1 MAINNYDLGR
11 DVINTDVLTKTNYE
25 ITSATA
31 AQERNINSFVMEA
44 TSTGFLSNAKGTT
57 TSTPLSAAFR
67 NISNYF
73 FSSSAANRIPVA
85 QNIISTTG
93 ISRVI
98 TVGRTT
104 VDDSIL
110 SGSVTGTF
118 SFGLGATD
126 KVIIDRPEQSISGAV
141 GRKGDLIEK
150 ADTTNVVGTVFYDT
164 GTMVFHGGDYSRDT
178 NFLIDSTSGF
188 VFGPGAT
195 AGNVAINNLSF
206 ISLNMLKRSVFFTRA
221 FNQEFNYS
229 NNPTAIANQSL
240 GSISSNLTG
249 NPTSISNA
257 SLGSISSNLT
267 GNPTTFITT
276 VGLYNT
282 NNELL
287 AVAKTAPP
295 VKKDFNT

>member
-1 MAINNYDLGR
+1 MSITNYDLNR
-11 DVINTDVLTKTNYE
+11 DVITTDVLTKTNYE

-31 AQERNINSFVMEA
+31 ASERNLNSFVMEA
-44 TSTGFLSNAKGTT
+44 TSTGFLVNAKGTT

-85 QNIISTTG
+85 QNNVATTG

-98 TVGRTT
+98 TIGRTT

-110 SGSVTGTF
+110 SGTLTATF
-118 SFGLGATD
+118 SFGTQAN
-126 KVIIDRPEQSISGAV
+126 KIIIDNPEKSISGAV
-141 GRKGDLIEK
+141 GRKGTLIEK
-150 ADTTNVVGTVFYDT
+150 ADTTNIVGTIFYDT
-164 GTMVFHGGDYSRDT
+164 GTMVFHGGDYSRET
-178 NFLIDSTSGF
+178 NFLTDSSSGF
-188 VFGPGAT
+188 TFGPGAT
-195 AGNVAINNLSF
+195 AGNVAINNVSF

-229 NNPTAIANQSL
+229 NNPTAIAN
-240 GSISSNLTG
+240 
-249 NPTSISNA
+249 A

-276 VGLYNT
+276 VGLYN
-282 NNELL
+282 NNNDLL

-295 VKKDFNT
+295 VKKDFDTEKTFAVRLQY

>member
-1 MAINNYDLGR
+1 MSINNYDLGR
-11 DVINTDVLTKTNYE
+11 DVINTEVLTKTNYE
-25 ITSATA
+25 ITTATA

-44 TSTGFLSNAKGTT
+44 GSTGFLVNAKGTT

-85 QNIISTTG
+85 QNNVATTG

-98 TVGRTT
+98 TIGRTT
-104 VDDSIL
+104 VDDAIL

-118 SFGLGATD
+118 SFGTQAN
-126 KVIIDRPEQSISGAV
+126 KVIIDQPEQSISGAV
-141 GRKGDLIEK
+141 GRKGDLVEK
-150 ADTTNVVGTVFYDT
+150 SDTTNVVGTVFYDS
-164 GTMVFHGGDYSRDT
+164 GTMIFHGGDYSRDT
-178 NFLIDSTSGF
+178 NFLIDSASGF

-229 NNPTAIANQSL
+229 NNPTAIAN
-240 GSISSNLTG
+240 
-249 NPTSISNA
+249 A

-267 GNPTTFITT
+267 GSPTTFITT
-276 VGLYNT
+276 VGLYNAD
-282 NNELL
+282 NELL

-295 VKKDFNT
+295 VKKDFDTEKVFAVRLQY

>member
-1 MAINNYDLGR
+1 MAINDYNLGQ
-11 DVINTDVLTKTNYE
+11 DVISTGVLTKTNYE

-31 AQERNINSFVMEA
+31 AQDRNINAFVMEA
-44 TSTGFLSNAKGTT
+44 TSTGFLVNAKGTT

-73 FSSSAANRIPVA
+73 FSSSAAPTIPVA
-85 QNIISTTG
+85 QNVIATTG

-104 VDDSIL
+104 SDDGIL

-118 SFGLGATD
+118 SFGTQAN
-126 KVIIDRPEQSISGAV
+126 KVIIDRPQESITGAI

-150 ADTTNVVGTVFYDT
+150 ADDTNIVGTVFYDS
-164 GTMVFHGGDYSRDT
+164 GTLVFHGGSDSRST
-178 NFLIDSTSGF
+178 NFLINAAQGF
-188 VFGPGAT
+188 QFGPGAT
-195 AGNVAINNLSF
+195 ADQVAVNNLSF

-221 FNQEFNYS
+221 FNQQFNYS
-229 NNPTAIANQSL
+229 NNPSSIA
-240 GSISSNLTG
+240 
-249 NPTSISNA
+249 NA

-276 VGLYNT
+276 IGLYST

-287 AVAKTAPP
+287 AVARTAPP
-295 VKKDFNT
+295 VKKDFTTEKVFAVRLQY

>member
-1 MAINNYDLGR
+1 MSINNYDLGR
-11 DVINTDVLTKTNYE
+11 DVINTEVLTKTNYE

-44 TSTGFLSNAKGTT
+44 TSTGFLVNAKGTT

-85 QNIISTTG
+85 QNNVATTG

-104 VDDSIL
+104 ADDAIL

-118 SFGLGATD
+118 SFGTQAN
-126 KVIIDRPEQSISGAV
+126 KIIIDQPEQSISGAV
-141 GRKGDLIEK
+141 GRKGDLVEK
-150 ADTTNVVGTVFYDT
+150 SDTTNIVGTIFYDT
-164 GTMVFHGGDYSRDT
+164 GTMVFHGGDYSRNT
-178 NFLIDSTSGF
+178 NFLIDSSSGF
-188 VFGPGAT
+188 TFGPGAT
-195 AGNVAINNLSF
+195 AGNVAINNISF

-229 NNPTAIANQSL
+229 NNPTAIAN
-240 GSISSNLTG
+240 
-249 NPTSISNA
+249 A

-267 GNPTTFITT
+267 GMPTSFITT
-276 VGLYNT
+276 IGLYN
-282 NNELL
+282 NDNELV

-295 VKKDFNT
+295 VKKDFDTEKVFAVRLQY

>member
-1 MAINNYDLGR
+1 MSINNYDLGR
-11 DVINTDVLTKTNYE
+11 DVINTEVLTKTNYE

-44 TSTGFLSNAKGTT
+44 GSTGFLVNAKGTT

-85 QNIISTTG
+85 QNNVATTG

-98 TVGRTT
+98 TIGRTT
-104 VDDSIL
+104 VDDAIL

-118 SFGLGATD
+118 SFGTQAN
-126 KVIIDRPEQSISGAV
+126 KVIIDQPEQSISGAV
-141 GRKGDLIEK
+141 GRKGDLVEK
-150 ADTTNVVGTVFYDT
+150 SDTTNVVVTVFYDS
-164 GTMVFHGGDYSRDT
+164 GTMIFHGGDYSRDT
-178 NFLIDSTSGF
+178 NFLIDSASGF

-229 NNPTAIANQSL
+229 NNPTAIAN
-240 GSISSNLTG
+240 
-249 NPTSISNA
+249 A

-267 GNPTTFITT
+267 GSPTTFITT
-276 VGLYNT
+276 VGLYNAD
-282 NNELL
+282 NELL

-295 VKKDFNT
+295 VKKDFDTEKVFAVRLQY

>member
-1 MAINNYDLGR
+1 MAINNYDLSR
-11 DVINTDVLTKTNYE
+11 DVISTEIITKTNYE

-31 AQERNINSFVMEA
+31 AQDRNINAFVMES
-44 TSTGFLSNAKGTT
+44 TSTGFLVNAKGTT

-73 FSSSAANRIPVA
+73 FSSSAAARIPVA
-85 QNIISTTG
+85 QNTIATTG

-98 TVGRTT
+98 TIGRTT
-104 VDDSIL
+104 TDDAIL

-118 SFGLGATD
+118 SFGTQTD
-126 KVIIDRPEQSISGAV
+126 KVIIDLPEQSISGAV
-141 GRKGDLIEK
+141 GRKGDLVEK
-150 ADTTNVVGTVFYDT
+150 ADTTNIVGTVFYDS
-164 GTMVFHGGDYSRDT
+164 GTLVFHGGSDSRST
-178 NFLIDSTSGF
+178 NFLINAAQGF
-188 VFGPGAT
+188 QFGPGAT
-195 AGNVAINNLSF
+195 ADQIAVNNLSF

-221 FNQEFNYS
+221 FNQQFNYS
-229 NNPTAIANQSL
+229 NNPSA
-240 GSISSNLTG
+240 
-249 NPTSISNA
+249 ISNA

-276 VGLYNT
+276 IGLYST

-295 VKKDFNT
+295 VKKNFDTEKVFAVRLQY

>member
-1 MAINNYDLGR
+1 MSINNYNLGR
-11 DVINTDVLTKTNYE
+11 DVINTEVLTKTNYE

-31 AQERNINSFVMEA
+31 AQERNINSFVMES
-44 TSTGFLSNAKGTT
+44 TSTGFLVNAKGTT

-85 QNIISTTG
+85 QNNVATTG

-98 TVGRTT
+98 TIGRTT
-104 VDDSIL
+104 TDDAIL
-110 SGSVTGTF
+110 SGSVTAEF
-118 SFGLGATD
+118 SFGTNAD
-126 KVIIDRPEQSISGAV
+126 KIIIDQPEQSISGAV
-141 GRKGDLIEK
+141 GRKGDLVEK
-150 ADTTNVVGTVFYDT
+150 ADTTNIVGTVFYDT
-164 GTMVFHGGDYSRDT
+164 GTMVFHGGSQARGT
-178 NFLIDSTSGF
+178 NFLINSASGF
-188 VFGPGAT
+188 LFGPGAT
-195 AGNVAINNLSF
+195 AGNVAINKVSF

-221 FNQEFNYS
+221 FNQQFNYT
-229 NNPTAIANQSL
+229 NNPTAIA
-240 GSISSNLTG
+240 
-249 NPTSISNA
+249 NA

-276 VGLYNT
+276 IGLYNI

-295 VKKDFNT
+295 VKKDFDTEKVFAVRLQY

>member
-1 MAINNYDLGR
+1 MSINNYDLGR
-11 DVINTDVLTKTNYE
+11 DVINTEVLTKTNYE

-31 AQERNINSFVMEA
+31 AQERSLNSFVMEA
-44 TSTGFLSNAKGTT
+44 TSTGFLVNAKGTT

-85 QNIISTTG
+85 QNNVATTG

-98 TVGRTT
+98 TIGRTT
-104 VDDSIL
+104 TDDAIL

-118 SFGLGATD
+118 SFGTQAN
-126 KVIIDRPEQSISGAV
+126 KVIIDQPEQSISGAV
-141 GRKGDLIEK
+141 GRKGDLVEK
-150 ADTTNVVGTVFYDT
+150 SDTTNIVGTIFYDS

-178 NFLIDSTSGF
+178 NFLIDSASGF
-188 VFGPGAT
+188 TFGPGAT
-195 AGNVAINNLSF
+195 AGNVAINNISF

-229 NNPTAIANQSL
+229 NNPTAIAN
-240 GSISSNLTG
+240 
-249 NPTSISNA
+249 A

-276 VGLYNT
+276 IGLYNFD
-282 NNELL
+282 NELL

-295 VKKDFNT
+295 VKKDFDTEKIFAVRLQY

>member
-1 MAINNYDLGR
+1 MSINNYDLGR
-11 DVINTDVLTKTNYE
+11 DVINTEVLTKTNYE

-44 TSTGFLSNAKGTT
+44 GSTGFLVNAKGTT

-85 QNIISTTG
+85 QNNVATTG

-98 TVGRTT
+98 TIGRTT
-104 VDDSIL
+104 VDDAIL

-118 SFGLGATD
+118 SFGTQAN
-126 KVIIDRPEQSISGAV
+126 KVIIDQPEQSISGAV
-141 GRKGDLIEK
+141 GRKGDLVEK
-150 ADTTNVVGTVFYDT
+150 ADTTNVVGTVFYDS

-178 NFLIDSTSGF
+178 NFLIDSASGF

-229 NNPTAIANQSL
+229 NNPTAIANASL

-249 NPTSISNA
+249 NPTS
-257 SLGSISSNLT
+257 
-267 GNPTTFITT
+267 FITT
-276 VGLYNT
+276 IGLYSAD
-282 NNELL
+282 NELL

-295 VKKDFNT
+295 VKKDFDTEKVFAVRLQY

>member
-1 MAINNYDLGR
+1 MTISNYNLAQ
-11 DVINTDVLTKTNYE
+11 DVINTGVITKTNYE

-31 AQERNINSFVMEA
+31 AQDRNINAFVMEN
-44 TSTGFLSNAKGTT
+44 TSTGFLVNAKGTT

-73 FSSSAANRIPVA
+73 FSSSAAATIPVA
-85 QNIISTTG
+85 QNNIATTG

-104 VDDSIL
+104 ADDGIL

-118 SFGLGATD
+118 SFGTQAN
-126 KVIIDRPEQSISGAV
+126 KVIIDRPQQSITGAI

-150 ADTTNVVGTVFYDT
+150 ADTTNIVGTVFYDS
-164 GTMVFHGGDYSRDT
+164 GTLIFHGGSDSRST
-178 NFLIDSTSGF
+178 NFLINAGQGF
-188 VFGPGAT
+188 QFGPGAT
-195 AGNVAINNLSF
+195 ADQVAINNLSF
-206 ISLNMLKRSVFFTRA
+206 ISLNMLKRTVFFTRA
-221 FNQEFNYS
+221 FNQQFNYT
-229 NNPTAIANQSL
+229 N
-240 GSISSNLTG
+240 
-249 NPTSISNA
+249 NPTSIANA

-276 VGLYNT
+276 IGLYD
-282 NNELL
+282 NNNDLL

-295 VKKDFNT
+295 VKKDFDTEKVFAVRLQY

>member
-1 MAINNYDLGR
+1 MSIYNYDLGR
-11 DVINTDVLTKTNYE
+11 DVINTEVLTKTNYE

-44 TSTGFLSNAKGTT
+44 GSTGFLVNAKGTT

-85 QNIISTTG
+85 QNNVATTG

-98 TVGRTT
+98 TIGRTT
-104 VDDSIL
+104 VDDAIL

-118 SFGLGATD
+118 SFGTQAN
-126 KVIIDRPEQSISGAV
+126 KVIIDQPEQSISGAV
-141 GRKGDLIEK
+141 GRKGDLVEK
-150 ADTTNVVGTVFYDT
+150 SDTTNVVGTVFYDS
-164 GTMVFHGGDYSRDT
+164 GTMIFHGGDYSRDT
-178 NFLIDSTSGF
+178 NFLIDSASGF

-229 NNPTAIANQSL
+229 NNPTAIAN
-240 GSISSNLTG
+240 
-249 NPTSISNA
+249 A

-267 GNPTTFITT
+267 GSPTTFITT
-276 VGLYNT
+276 VGLYNAD
-282 NNELL
+282 NELL

-295 VKKDFNT
+295 VKKDFDTEKVFAVRLQY

>member
-1 MAINNYDLGR
+1 MSINNYDLGR
-11 DVINTDVLTKTNYE
+11 DVINTEVLTKTNYE

-44 TSTGFLSNAKGTT
+44 GSTGFLVNAKGTT

-85 QNIISTTG
+85 QNNVATTG

-98 TVGRTT
+98 TIGRTT
-104 VDDSIL
+104 VDDAIL

-118 SFGLGATD
+118 SFGTQAN
-126 KVIIDRPEQSISGAV
+126 KVIIDQPEQSISGAV
-141 GRKGDLIEK
+141 GRKGDLVEK
-150 ADTTNVVGTVFYDT
+150 SDTTNVVGTVFYDS
-164 GTMVFHGGDYSRDT
+164 GTMIFHGGDYSRDT
-178 NFLIDSTSGF
+178 NFLIDSASGF

-229 NNPTAIANQSL
+229 NNPTAIAN
-240 GSISSNLTG
+240 
-249 NPTSISNA
+249 A

-267 GNPTTFITT
+267 GSPTTFITT
-276 VGLYNT
+276 VGLYNGD
-282 NNELL
+282 NELL

-295 VKKDFNT
+295 VKKDFDTEKVFAVRLQY

>member
-1 MAINNYDLGR
+1 MAINNYNLGQ
-11 DVINTDVLTKTNYE
+11 DVISTGVLTKTNYE
-25 ITSATA
+25 ITSSTA
-31 AQERNINSFVMEA
+31 AQDRNINAFVMEA
-44 TSTGFLSNAKGTT
+44 TSTGFLVNAKGTT

-73 FSSSAANRIPVA
+73 FSSSAAPTIPVA
-85 QNIISTTG
+85 QNVIATTG

-104 VDDSIL
+104 SDDGIL

-118 SFGLGATD
+118 SFGTQAN
-126 KVIIDRPEQSISGAV
+126 KVIIDRPQESITGAI

-150 ADTTNVVGTVFYDT
+150 ADDTNIVGTVFYDS
-164 GTMVFHGGDYSRDT
+164 GTLVFHGGSDSRST
-178 NFLIDSTSGF
+178 NFLINAGQGF
-188 VFGPGAT
+188 QFGPGAT
-195 AGNVAINNLSF
+195 ADQVAINNLSF

-221 FNQEFNYS
+221 FNQQFNYS
-229 NNPTAIANQSL
+229 NNPS
-240 GSISSNLTG
+240 
-249 NPTSISNA
+249 SISNA

-276 VGLYNT
+276 IGLYNT

-295 VKKDFNT
+295 VKKDFTTEKVFAVRLQY

>member
-11 DVINTDVLTKTNYE
+11 DVISTEVITKTNYE

-31 AQERNINSFVMEA
+31 AQDRNINTFVMEA
-44 TSTGFLSNAKGTT
+44 TSTGFLVNAKGTT

-73 FSSSAANRIPVA
+73 FSSSAAARIPVA
-85 QNIISTTG
+85 QNTIATTG

-98 TVGRTT
+98 TIGRTT
-104 VDDSIL
+104 TDDAIL

-118 SFGLGATD
+118 SFGTQAN
-126 KVIIDRPEQSISGAV
+126 KVIIDLPEQSISGAI
-141 GRKGDLIEK
+141 GRKGDLVEK
-150 ADTTNVVGTVFYDT
+150 ADTTNVVGTVFYDS
-164 GTMVFHGGDYSRDT
+164 GTLVFHGGSDSRDT
-178 NFLIDSTSGF
+178 NFLINAGQGF
-188 VFGPGAT
+188 QFGPGAT
-195 AGNVAINNLSF
+195 ADQIAVNNLSF
-206 ISLNMLKRSVFFTRA
+206 ISLNMLKRSIFFTRA
-221 FNQEFNYS
+221 FNQQFNYS
-229 NNPTAIANQSL
+229 NNPSA
-240 GSISSNLTG
+240 
-249 NPTSISNA
+249 ISNA

-276 VGLYNT
+276 IGLYNT

-295 VKKDFNT
+295 VKKDFDTEKVFAVRLQY

>member
-1 MAINNYDLGR
+1 MSIYDYDLGR
-11 DVINTDVLTKTNYE
+11 DVISTDVLTKTNYE

-44 TSTGFLSNAKGTT
+44 TSTGFLVNAKGTT

-85 QNIISTTG
+85 QNNVATTG

-98 TVGRTT
+98 TIGRTT
-104 VDDSIL
+104 TDDAIL

-118 SFGLGATD
+118 SFGTQAN
-126 KVIIDRPEQSISGAV
+126 KVIIDQPEQSISGAI
-141 GRKGDLIEK
+141 GRTGDLVEK
-150 ADTTNVVGTVFYDT
+150 ADTTNVVGTVFYDS
-164 GTMVFHGGDYSRDT
+164 GTMVIHGGDYSRDT
-178 NFLIDSTSGF
+178 NFLIDSSSGF
-188 VFGPGAT
+188 VFAPGAT
-195 AGNVAINNLSF
+195 AGNVAINNISF

-229 NNPTAIANQSL
+229 NNPTAIAN
-240 GSISSNLTG
+240 
-249 NPTSISNA
+249 A

-276 VGLYNT
+276 VGLYNGD
-282 NNELL
+282 NQLL

-295 VKKDFNT
+295 VKKDFDTEKVFAVRLQY

>member
-1 MAINNYDLGR
+1 MSINNYDLGR
-11 DVINTDVLTKTNYE
+11 DVINTEILTKTNYE

-44 TSTGFLSNAKGTT
+44 GSTGFLSNAKGTT

-85 QNIISTTG
+85 QNIIATTG

-98 TVGRTT
+98 TIGRTT

-118 SFGLGATD
+118 SFGTQAD

-178 NFLIDSTSGF
+178 NFLIDSSSGF

-206 ISLNMLKRSVFFTRA
+206 ISLNMLKRTVFFTRA

-229 NNPTAIANQSL
+229 NNPTAIANASL

-249 NPTSISNA
+249 NPTS
-257 SLGSISSNLT
+257 
-267 GNPTTFITT
+267 FITT
-276 VGLYNT
+276 IGLYNT
-282 NNELL
+282 DNELL

-295 VKKDFNT
+295 VKKDFDTEKVFAVRLQY

>member
-1 MAINNYDLGR
+1 MSINNYDLGR
-11 DVINTDVLTKTNYE
+11 DVINTEVITRTNFE

-31 AQERNINSFVMEA
+31 ASERSLNSFVMEA
-44 TSTGFLSNAKGTT
+44 TSTGFLVNAKGTT

-73 FSSSAANRIPVA
+73 FSSSAANRIPVS
-85 QNIISTTG
+85 QNNVATTG

-98 TVGRTT
+98 TIGRTT
-104 VDDSIL
+104 VDDAIL

-118 SFGLGATD
+118 SFGTQAN
-126 KVIIDRPEQSISGAV
+126 KVIIDQPEQSISGAV
-141 GRKGDLIEK
+141 GRKGDLVEK
-150 ADTTNVVGTVFYDT
+150 SDTTNVVGTVFYDT

-178 NFLIDSTSGF
+178 NFLIDSASGF

-229 NNPTAIANQSL
+229 NNPTAIANASL

-249 NPTSISNA
+249 NPTS
-257 SLGSISSNLT
+257 
-267 GNPTTFITT
+267 FITT
-276 VGLYNT
+276 VGLYNSD
-282 NNELL
+282 NELL

-295 VKKDFNT
+295 VKKDFDTEKVFAVRLQY

>member
-1 MAINNYDLGR
+1 MAINNYNLGQ
-11 DVINTDVLTKTNYE
+11 DVISTGVLTKTNYE

-31 AQERNINSFVMEA
+31 AQDRNINAFVMEA
-44 TSTGFLSNAKGTT
+44 TSTGFLVNAKGTT

-73 FSSSAANRIPVA
+73 FSSSAAPTIPVA
-85 QNIISTTG
+85 QNVIATTG

-104 VDDSIL
+104 SDDGIL

-118 SFGLGATD
+118 SFGTQAN
-126 KVIIDRPEQSISGAV
+126 KVIIDRPQESITGAI

-150 ADTTNVVGTVFYDT
+150 ADDTNIVGTVFYDS
-164 GTMVFHGGDYSRDT
+164 GTLVFHGGSDSRST
-178 NFLIDSTSGF
+178 NFLINAGQGF
-188 VFGPGAT
+188 QFGPGAT
-195 AGNVAINNLSF
+195 ADQVAINNLSF

-221 FNQEFNYS
+221 FNQQFNYS
-229 NNPTAIANQSL
+229 NNPTSIA
-240 GSISSNLTG
+240 
-249 NPTSISNA
+249 NA

-276 VGLYNT
+276 IGLYST

-295 VKKDFNT
+295 VKKDFTTEKVFAVRLQY

>member
-1 MAINNYDLGR
+1 MSINNYNLSR
-11 DVINTDVLTKTNYE
+11 DVINTEVLTKTNYE

-44 TSTGFLSNAKGTT
+44 GSTGFLVNAKGTT

-73 FSSSAANRIPVA
+73 FSSSAANRIPVS
-85 QNIISTTG
+85 QNNVATTG

-104 VDDSIL
+104 VDDAIL

-118 SFGLGATD
+118 SFGTQAN
-126 KVIIDRPEQSISGAV
+126 KVIIDQPEQSISGAV
-141 GRKGDLIEK
+141 GRKGDLVEK
-150 ADTTNVVGTVFYDT
+150 SDTTNVVGTVFYDS
-164 GTMVFHGGDYSRDT
+164 GTMIFHGGDYSRDT
-178 NFLIDSTSGF
+178 NFLIDSSSGF

-221 FNQEFNYS
+221 FNQDFNYS
-229 NNPTAIANQSL
+229 NNQTEIA
-240 GSISSNLTG
+240 
-249 NPTSISNA
+249 NA

-267 GNPTTFITT
+267 GNPTSFITT
-276 VGLYNT
+276 VGLYNN

-295 VKKDFNT
+295 VKKDFDTEKIFAVRLQY

>member
-1 MAINNYDLGR
+1 MSITNYDLGR
-11 DVINTDVLTKTNYE
+11 DVINTEVLTKTNYE
-25 ITSATA
+25 ISSATA

-44 TSTGFLSNAKGTT
+44 TSTGFLVNAKGTT

-85 QNIISTTG
+85 QNNVATTG

-98 TVGRTT
+98 TIGRTT
-104 VDDSIL
+104 ADDAIL
-110 SGSVTGTF
+110 SGSVTAEF
-118 SFGLGATD
+118 SFGTNAD
-126 KVIIDRPEQSISGAV
+126 KIIIDQPEQSISGAV
-141 GRKGDLIEK
+141 GRTGDLVEK
-150 ADTTNVVGTVFYDT
+150 ADTTNIVGTVFYDT
-164 GTMVFHGGDYSRDT
+164 GTMVFHGGDDSRNT
-178 NFLIDSTSGF
+178 NFLINSASG
-188 VFGPGAT
+188 VLFGPGAT
-195 AGNVAINNLSF
+195 AGNVAINKVSF

-221 FNQEFNYS
+221 FNQQFNYT
-229 NNPTAIANQSL
+229 NNPTAIA
-240 GSISSNLTG
+240 
-249 NPTSISNA
+249 NA

-276 VGLYNT
+276 IGLYNT

-295 VKKDFNT
+295 VKKDFDTEKVFAVRLQY

>member
-1 MAINNYDLGR
+1 MSINNYDLAR
-11 DVINTDVLTKTNYE
+11 DVINTEVLTKTNYE

-44 TSTGFLSNAKGTT
+44 TSTGFLVNAKGTT

-85 QNIISTTG
+85 QNNVATTG

-98 TVGRTT
+98 TIGRTT
-104 VDDSIL
+104 VDDAIL

-118 SFGLGATD
+118 SFGTQAN
-126 KVIIDRPEQSISGAV
+126 KVIIDQPEQSISGAV
-141 GRKGDLIEK
+141 GRKGDLVEK
-150 ADTTNVVGTVFYDT
+150 SDTTNVVGTVFYDS
-164 GTMVFHGGDYSRDT
+164 GTMIFHGGDYSRDT
-178 NFLIDSTSGF
+178 NFLIDSASGF

-229 NNPTAIANQSL
+229 NNPTAIAN
-240 GSISSNLTG
+240 
-249 NPTSISNA
+249 A

-267 GNPTTFITT
+267 GSPTTFITT
-276 VGLYNT
+276 VGLYNAD
-282 NNELL
+282 NELL

-295 VKKDFNT
+295 VKKDFDTEKVFAVRLQY

>member
-1 MAINNYDLGR
+1 MSINNYDLGR
-11 DVINTDVLTKTNYE
+11 DVINTEVLTKTNYE

-44 TSTGFLSNAKGTT
+44 TSTGFLVNAKGTT

-73 FSSSAANRIPVA
+73 FSSSAANRIPVS
-85 QNIISTTG
+85 QNNVATTG

-98 TVGRTT
+98 TIGRTT
-104 VDDSIL
+104 VDDAIL

-118 SFGLGATD
+118 SFGTQAD
-126 KVIIDRPEQSISGAV
+126 KVIIDHPEQSISGAV
-141 GRKGDLIEK
+141 GRKGDLVEK
-150 ADTTNVVGTVFYDT
+150 SDTTNVVGTVFYDS

-178 NFLIDSTSGF
+178 NFLIDSASGF

-229 NNPTAIANQSL
+229 NNPTAIAN
-240 GSISSNLTG
+240 
-249 NPTSISNA
+249 A

-267 GNPTTFITT
+267 GSPTTFITT
-276 VGLYNT
+276 VGLYNAD
-282 NNELL
+282 NELL

-295 VKKDFNT
+295 VKKDFDTEKVFAVRLQY

>member
-1 MAINNYDLGR
+1 MAINNYDLSR
-11 DVINTDVLTKTNYE
+11 DVISTEVITKTNYE

-31 AQERNINSFVMEA
+31 AQDRNINAFVMES
-44 TSTGFLSNAKGTT
+44 TSTGFLVNAKGTT

-73 FSSSAANRIPVA
+73 FSSSAAPTIPVA
-85 QNIISTTG
+85 QNVIATTG

-104 VDDSIL
+104 SDDGIL

-118 SFGLGATD
+118 SFGTQAN
-126 KVIIDRPEQSISGAV
+126 KVIIDRPQESITGAI

-150 ADTTNVVGTVFYDT
+150 ADDTNIVGTVFYDS
-164 GTMVFHGGDYSRDT
+164 GTLVFHGGSDSRST
-178 NFLIDSTSGF
+178 NFLINAGQGF
-188 VFGPGAT
+188 QFGPGAT
-195 AGNVAINNLSF
+195 ADQVAVNNLSF

-221 FNQEFNYS
+221 FNQQFNYS
-229 NNPTAIANQSL
+229 NNPTSIA
-240 GSISSNLTG
+240 
-249 NPTSISNA
+249 NA

-276 VGLYNT
+276 IGLYST

-295 VKKDFNT
+295 VKKDFTTEKVFAVRLQY

>member
-1 MAINNYDLGR
+1 MSINNYDLGR
-11 DVINTDVLTKTNYE
+11 DVINTEVLTKTNYE

-44 TSTGFLSNAKGTT
+44 TSTGFLVNAKGTT

-73 FSSSAANRIPVA
+73 FSSSAANRIPVS
-85 QNIISTTG
+85 QNNVATTG

-98 TVGRTT
+98 TIGRTT
-104 VDDSIL
+104 VDDAIL

-118 SFGLGATD
+118 SFGTQAD
-126 KVIIDRPEQSISGAV
+126 KVIIDQPEQSISGAV
-141 GRKGDLIEK
+141 GRKGDLVEK
-150 ADTTNVVGTVFYDT
+150 SDTTNVVGTVFYDS

-178 NFLIDSTSGF
+178 NFLIDSASGF

-229 NNPTAIANQSL
+229 NNPTAIANASL

-249 NPTSISNA
+249 NPTSFIS
-257 SLGSISSNLT
+257 
-267 GNPTTFITT
+267 T
-276 VGLYNT
+276 VGLYN
-282 NNELL
+282 NNIELL

-295 VKKDFNT
+295 VKKDFDTEKIFAVRLQY

>member
-1 MAINNYDLGR
+1 MSINNYDLAR
-11 DVINTDVLTKTNYE
+11 DVINTEVLTKTNYE

-44 TSTGFLSNAKGTT
+44 TSTGFLVNAKGTT

-85 QNIISTTG
+85 QNNVATTG

-98 TVGRTT
+98 TIGRTT
-104 VDDSIL
+104 VDDAIL

-118 SFGLGATD
+118 SFGTQAD
-126 KVIIDRPEQSISGAV
+126 KVIIDQPEQSISGAV
-141 GRKGDLIEK
+141 GRKGDLVEK
-150 ADTTNVVGTVFYDT
+150 ADTTNVVGTVFYDS

-178 NFLIDSTSGF
+178 NFLIDSASGF

-229 NNPTAIANQSL
+229 NNPTAIAN
-240 GSISSNLTG
+240 
-249 NPTSISNA
+249 A

-267 GNPTTFITT
+267 GSPTTFITT

-282 NNELL
+282 DNELL

-295 VKKDFNT
+295 VKKDFDTEKVFAVRLQY

>member
-1 MAINNYDLGR
+1 MSINNYDLGR
-11 DVINTDVLTKTNYE
+11 DVINTEVLTKTNYE

-44 TSTGFLSNAKGTT
+44 TSTGFLVNAKGTT

-85 QNIISTTG
+85 QNNVATTG

-104 VDDSIL
+104 VDDAIL

-118 SFGLGATD
+118 SFGTQAD
-126 KVIIDRPEQSISGAV
+126 KVIIDQPEQSISGAV
-141 GRKGDLIEK
+141 GRKGDLVEK
-150 ADTTNVVGTVFYDT
+150 SDTTNVVGTVFYDS

-178 NFLIDSTSGF
+178 NFLIDSASGF

-229 NNPTAIANQSL
+229 NNPTAIAN
-240 GSISSNLTG
+240 
-249 NPTSISNA
+249 A

-267 GNPTTFITT
+267 GRPTAFITT
-276 VGLYNT
+276 VGLYNA

-295 VKKDFNT
+295 VKKDFDTEKVFAVRLQY

>member
-1 MAINNYDLGR
+1 MSINNYDLSR
-11 DVINTDVLTKTNYE
+11 DVINTEVLTKTNYE

-44 TSTGFLSNAKGTT
+44 GSTGFLVNAKGTT

-85 QNIISTTG
+85 QNNVATTG

-98 TVGRTT
+98 TIGRTT
-104 VDDSIL
+104 VDDAIL

-118 SFGLGATD
+118 SFGTQAN
-126 KVIIDRPEQSISGAV
+126 KVIIDQPEQSISGAV
-141 GRKGDLIEK
+141 GRKGDLVEK

-178 NFLIDSTSGF
+178 NFLIDSASGF

-229 NNPTAIANQSL
+229 NNPTAIAN
-240 GSISSNLTG
+240 
-249 NPTSISNA
+249 A

-267 GNPTTFITT
+267 GSPTTFITT
-276 VGLYNT
+276 VGLYNAD
-282 NNELL
+282 NELL
-287 AVAKTAPP
+287 AVAKTAPA
-295 VKKDFNT
+295 VKKDFDTEKVFAVRLQY

>member
-1 MAINNYDLGR
+1 MSINNYDLAR
-11 DVINTDVLTKTNYE
+11 DVINTEVLTKTNYE

-44 TSTGFLSNAKGTT
+44 GSTGFLVNAKGTT

-85 QNIISTTG
+85 QNNVATTG

-98 TVGRTT
+98 TIGRTT
-104 VDDSIL
+104 VDDAIL

-118 SFGLGATD
+118 SFGTQAD
-126 KVIIDRPEQSISGAV
+126 KVIIDQPEQSISGAV
-141 GRKGDLIEK
+141 GRKGDLVEK
-150 ADTTNVVGTVFYDT
+150 ADTTNVVGTVFYDS
-164 GTMVFHGGDYSRDT
+164 GTLVFHGGDYSRDT
-178 NFLIDSTSGF
+178 NFLIDSASGF

-229 NNPTAIANQSL
+229 NNPTAIAN
-240 GSISSNLTG
+240 
-249 NPTSISNA
+249 A

-267 GNPTTFITT
+267 GSPTTFITT
-276 VGLYNT
+276 VGLYNAD
-282 NNELL
+282 NELL

-295 VKKDFNT
+295 VKKDFDTEKVFAVRLQY

>member
-1 MAINNYDLGR
+1 MTIARYNLAQDT
-11 DVINTDVLTKTNYE
+11 INTEVLTKTNYE

-44 TSTGFLSNAKGTT
+44 TSTGFLVNAKGTT

-73 FSSSAANRIPVA
+73 FSSSAANRIPVS
-85 QNIISTTG
+85 QNNVATTG

-98 TVGRTT
+98 TIGRTT
-104 VDDSIL
+104 VDDAIL

-118 SFGLGATD
+118 SFGTQAN
-126 KVIIDRPEQSISGAV
+126 KVIIDQPEQSISGAV
-141 GRKGDLIEK
+141 GRKGDLVEK

-178 NFLIDSTSGF
+178 NFLIDSASGF

-229 NNPTAIANQSL
+229 NNPTAIAN
-240 GSISSNLTG
+240 
-249 NPTSISNA
+249 A

-267 GNPTTFITT
+267 GWPTAFITT
-276 VGLYNT
+276 VGLYNA

-295 VKKDFNT
+295 VKKDFDTEKVFAVRLQY

>member
-1 MAINNYDLGR
+1 MSINNYDLGR
-11 DVINTDVLTKTNYE
+11 DVINTEVLTKTNYE

-44 TSTGFLSNAKGTT
+44 GSTGFLVNAKGTT

-73 FSSSAANRIPVA
+73 FSSSAANRIPVS
-85 QNIISTTG
+85 QNNVATTG

-98 TVGRTT
+98 TIGRTT
-104 VDDSIL
+104 VDDAIL

-118 SFGLGATD
+118 SFGTQAN
-126 KVIIDRPEQSISGAV
+126 KVIIDQPEQSISGAV
-141 GRKGDLIEK
+141 GRKGDLVEK
-150 ADTTNVVGTVFYDT
+150 ADTTNIVGTVFYDS

-178 NFLIDSTSGF
+178 NFLIDSASGF

-229 NNPTAIANQSL
+229 NNPTAIAN
-240 GSISSNLTG
+240 
-249 NPTSISNA
+249 A

-276 VGLYNT
+276 VGLYNGD
-282 NNELL
+282 NQLL

-295 VKKDFNT
+295 VKKDFDTEKVFAVRLQY

>member
-1 MAINNYDLGR
+1 MSINNYDLGR
-11 DVINTDVLTKTNYE
+11 DVINTEVLTKTNYE

-44 TSTGFLSNAKGTT
+44 GSTGFLSNAKGTT

-85 QNIISTTG
+85 QNIIATTG

-118 SFGLGATD
+118 SFGTQAD

-150 ADTTNVVGTVFYDT
+150 ADTTNVVGTEFYDT

-178 NFLIDSTSGF
+178 NFLIDSSSGF

-221 FNQEFNYS
+221 YNQEFNYS

-249 NPTSISNA
+249 NPT
-257 SLGSISSNLT
+257 
-267 GNPTTFITT
+267 TFITT
-276 VGLYNT
+276 VGLYNV

-295 VKKDFNT
+295 VKKDFDTEKVFAVRLQY

>member
-1 MAINNYDLGR
+1 MSINNYDLAR
-11 DVINTDVLTKTNYE
+11 DVINTEVLTKTNYE

-44 TSTGFLSNAKGTT
+44 GSTGFLVNAKGTT

-85 QNIISTTG
+85 QNNVATTG

-104 VDDSIL
+104 VDDAIL

-118 SFGLGATD
+118 SFGTQAN
-126 KVIIDRPEQSISGAV
+126 KVIIDQPEQSISGAV
-141 GRKGDLIEK
+141 GRKGDLVEK
-150 ADTTNVVGTVFYDT
+150 SDTTNVVGTVFYDS
-164 GTMVFHGGDYSRDT
+164 GTMIFHGGDYSRDT
-178 NFLIDSTSGF
+178 NFLIDSASGF

-229 NNPTAIANQSL
+229 NNPTAIANASL

-249 NPTSISNA
+249 NPTS
-257 SLGSISSNLT
+257 
-267 GNPTTFITT
+267 FITT
-276 VGLYNT
+276 IGLYSDD
-282 NNELL
+282 NELL

-295 VKKDFNT
+295 VKKDFDTEKVFAVRLQY

>member
-1 MAINNYDLGR
+1 MSINNYNLAR
-11 DVINTDVLTKTNYE
+11 DVINTEVLTKTNYE

-44 TSTGFLSNAKGTT
+44 GSTGFLVNAKGTT

-85 QNIISTTG
+85 QNNVATTG

-98 TVGRTT
+98 TIGRTT
-104 VDDSIL
+104 VDDAIL

-118 SFGLGATD
+118 SFGTQAD
-126 KVIIDRPEQSISGAV
+126 KVIIDQPEQSISGAV
-141 GRKGDLIEK
+141 GRKGDLVEK
-150 ADTTNVVGTVFYDT
+150 ADTTNVVGTVFYDS

-178 NFLIDSTSGF
+178 NFLIDSASGF

-229 NNPTAIANQSL
+229 NNPTAIAN
-240 GSISSNLTG
+240 
-249 NPTSISNA
+249 A

-267 GNPTTFITT
+267 GSPTTFITT
-276 VGLYNT
+276 VGLYNAD
-282 NNELL
+282 NELL

-295 VKKDFNT
+295 VKKDFDTEKVFAVRLQY

>member
-1 MAINNYDLGR
+1 MSINNYDLGR
-11 DVINTDVLTKTNYE
+11 DVINTEVITKTNFE

-44 TSTGFLSNAKGTT
+44 TSTGFLVNAKGTT

-85 QNIISTTG
+85 QNNVATTG

-98 TVGRTT
+98 TIGRTT
-104 VDDSIL
+104 TDDSIL

-118 SFGLGATD
+118 SFGTQAN
-126 KVIIDRPEQSISGAV
+126 KVIIDLPEQSISGAV
-141 GRKGDLIEK
+141 GRKGDLVEK
-150 ADTTNVVGTVFYDT
+150 ADTTNIVGTIFYDT
-164 GTMVFHGGDYSRDT
+164 GTMVFHGGDSSRNT
-178 NFLIDSTSGF
+178 NFLIESSSGF

-195 AGNVAINNLSF
+195 AGNVAINNISF
-206 ISLNMLKRSVFFTRA
+206 VSLNMLKRSVFFTRA

-229 NNPTAIANQSL
+229 NNPTAIAN
-240 GSISSNLTG
+240 
-249 NPTSISNA
+249 A

-267 GNPTTFITT
+267 GMPTSFITT
-276 VGLYNT
+276 IGLYN
-282 NNELL
+282 NDNELV
-287 AVAKTAPP
+287 AVAKTSPP
-295 VKKDFNT
+295 VKKDFDTEKVFAVRLQY